1 MKLSRVEQREK
12 EKAGE
17 KGRAIIRA
25 PVSCGR
31 TSESGRKVQVEPW
44 SGGKQIL
51 YIGKETGH
59 VRRIGGEG
67 GGRGEGRGGGGQ
79 NCTYNKQ

>member
-12 EKAGE
+12 EKAGK

-31 TSESGRKVQVEPW
+31 TTESGRKVQVEPW
-44 SGGKQIL
+44 SGGKQVL
-51 YIGKETGH
+51 YIGKE
-59 VRRIGGEG
+59 R
-67 GGRGEGRGGGGQ
+67 GREATALGLLR
-79 NCTYNKQ
+79 KQLTCVILT